1 MVHDLTANLD
11 FTNNN
16 NRELKFDL
24 DLEDL
29 EELDLTELVYTG
41 SPSDRHLKRLLNSDE
56 VLDNNS
62 CHRCGRKIIEK
73 LWEFSMY
80 DNILCLCPICDK
92 ELSEENSD
100 RHSVSNKNKALFNGL
115 FKYADNDF
123 DRPIN
128 NIFLWD

>member
-1 MVHDLTANLD
+1 MVHDLTANSD

-29 EELDLTELVYTG
+29 RKLDLTELVYTG
-41 SPSDRHLKRLLNSDE
+41 SPSDRHLKRLLNSYE
-56 VLDNNS
+56 ALDNNF

-80 DNILCLCPICDK
+80 DNILSLCPICDK
-92 ELSEENSD
+92 ELSEEYSS
-100 RHSVSNKNKALFNGL
+100 SVANENKALFNRL
-115 FKYADNDF
+115 FKFNDNDF
-123 DRPIN
+123 NRPTD